1 MTTLLIG
8 HRGTGKTAFLQSL
21 EKFANSQNINSA
33 FFDLDRE
40 VEKETGKSVAAW
52 FAQSEAAFRVAE
64 KKVFA
69 QLMAGPEYHKV
80 IALGAGFEGPLPK
93 EAHVLWLRRETDA
106 SGRLFASRP
115 RLNPELSP
123 HEEYMNRYRIRE
135 HRFRAWAHEQLLL
148 PEGYQGGLED
158 FVLKPQAMHVPF
170 DFTLLPTH
178 FRDWEDFWEKRSTWG
193 VRRMEIRDDLLSGDQ
208 AVRARENLP
217 SKHLLNSLRTNG
229 KIPVTGQTDWAL
241 ELGKPPQKVN
251 ILSVHVRESSLTKTL
266 TTFATATAV
275 MGKGDEILKL
285 AVEIEN
291 FAELKLGHD
300 WWRQDPD
307 HRAFLPRSKNGRWRW
322 YRSLFGP
329 SMPLH
334 FYREDEG
341 SALDQ
346 PLLWQVR
353 LQPNFVNH
361 FAAVLGSPVRHSR
374 TPLEHLDFF
383 KEKKM
388 PVVAIEVSELEFH
401 QALNFLI
408 ELGLT
413 NAAVTSPL
421 KKAAFEAC
429 QHLTPEAEE
438 MRAVNTL
445 FISNGQ
451 VKGHNTDVLA
461 LRELSA
467 EVQGEVWLWGGGGV
481 RSSVRAAFPNVKEF
495 SARTGLPHPG
505 TKDFN
510 APVVLIWA
518 SGRTTGFQWPPESI
532 KVGRILDLNYGD
544 DSPGLEWALMRN
556 LPYQSGMKMFKL
568 QAEFQRRF
576 WRQEAD

>member
-21 EKFANSQNINSA
+21 EKFAAAQKMKCA
-33 FFDLDRE
+33 FFDLDLE
-40 VEKETGKSVAAW
+40 IEKETGKSVVEW

-64 KKVFA
+64 RKTFA
-69 QLMAGPEYHKV
+69 LIMARPETDKM
-80 IALGAGFEGPLPK
+80 IALGAGFEGPLPN
-93 EAHVLWLRRETDA
+93 EAHVLWLRRETDGD
-106 SGRLFASRP
+106 GRVFAGRP

-123 HEEYMNRYRIRE
+123 IDEYMNRYRVRE
-135 HRFRAWAHEQLLL
+135 HRFRAWSHEQLFL

-158 FVLKPQAMHVPF
+158 FVLKPQALHVPY
-170 DFTLLPTH
+170 DFTLLPPH
-178 FRDWEDFWEKRSTWG
+178 FRDWENFWEKRSTWG
-193 VRRMEIRDDLLSGDQ
+193 VRRMEIRDDLLSSNQ

-217 SKHLLNSLRTNG
+217 PKHLLNSLRSNG

-251 ILSVHVRESSLTKTL
+251 IFSVHERQTSIAKTL
-266 TTFATATAV
+266 AAFAADTAV
-275 MGKGDEILKL
+275 MGVGGEILKL
-285 AVEIEN
+285 AVEIDN
-291 FAELKLGHD
+291 FDELKVGHD
-300 WWRQDPD
+300 WWLQDPGG
-307 HRAFLPRSKNGRWRW
+307 RAFLPRSKNGRWRW

-329 SMPLH
+329 SMPVH

-341 SALDQ
+341 SAADQ
-346 PLLWQVR
+346 PLLWQIR
-353 LQPNFVNH
+353 LQPAFEKN
-361 FAAVLGSPVRHSR
+361 FAAVLGSPVHHSR

-388 PVVAIEVSELEFH
+388 PVVAIDIPEAEFPE
-401 QALNFLI
+401 ALKLLI

-413 NAAVTSPL
+413 HAAVTSPL

-429 QHLTPEAEE
+429 QDVTPEAEE

-445 FISNGQ
+445 RISDGRL
-451 VKGHNTDVLA
+451 KGHNTDVLA
-461 LRELSA
+461 LKELSA
-467 EVQGEVWLWGGGGV
+467 DLPGEVWLWGGGGL

-505 TKDFN
+505 TEDFN
-510 APVVLIWA
+510 SPAVLIWA
-518 SGRTTGFQWPPESI
+518 VGRTKGFQWPPESV

-544 DSPGLEWALMRN
+544 DSPGLEWALLRN

-576 WRQEAD
+576 WQQAE